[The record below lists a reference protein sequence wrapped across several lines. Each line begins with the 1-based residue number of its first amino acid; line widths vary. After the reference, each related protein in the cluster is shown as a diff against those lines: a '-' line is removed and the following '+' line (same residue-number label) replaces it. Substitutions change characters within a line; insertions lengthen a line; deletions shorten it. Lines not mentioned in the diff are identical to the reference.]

1 MATAKPP
8 FRDRFQ
14 RFIGELREQEH
25 RQMAWN
31 FTKSILLLTIAMLA
45 ALYANSTA
53 RDGRVIPS
61 AIAALIALSIA
72 VWVGLR
78 FVPRLAAGV
87 DWDWLPFFTQYRLT
101 RDGWIYIA
109 TTTVVMSA
117 AINTSNNLLYMVL
130 SALLAV
136 MLLSG
141 FLSGLNFRFLRLVA
155 RLPDHCFAR
164 QGFPLVLSVKNP
176 KRVFPAFSLRVS
188 PVDESPF
195 RFEGYYVPLVG
206 TQDQDTRTVEAELPR
221 RGRHRLDEVQLQS
234 RYPFGFLLKGR
245 PVPVE
250 AECIAFPEILQQE
263 EMDIAIHDILGA
275 SERFER
281 GQGMDLYMIRDY
293 VASDSARH
301 VDWKATAKTSSL
313 KTREFATEESR
324 RVVLAFDRYGVH
336 GDENRFESLVSY
348 EASLAVHMA
357 RDGIELSMVSDEWSS
372 SSGHSETLLQSIL
385 SYLALVEMNPSAWPP
400 PVEQSDGTVNLS
412 LREGSDS
419 SWNATF
425 SSHSTR

>member
-8 FRDRFQ
+8 FRDRFE
-14 RFIGELREQEH
+14 RFIGELREREH

-61 AIAALIALSIA
+61 AIAALISLSIA
-72 VWVGLR
+72 VWVSLR
-78 FVPRLAAGV
+78 FVPRMAAGV

-109 TTTVVMSA
+109 ATTVVMSA

-130 SALLAV
+130 AALLAV
-136 MLLSG
+136 MVLSG
-141 FLSGLNFRFLRLVA
+141 FLSGLNFRFLRLEA

-164 QGFPLVLSVKNP
+164 QAFPVALTVKNP
-176 KRVFPAFSLRVS
+176 KRLFPTFSLRVS

-206 TQDQDTRTVEAELPR
+206 TQDQDTRMVEAELAR

-245 PVPVE
+245 PVPTE
-250 AECIAFPEILQQE
+250 AECIAFPEILQPE
-263 EMDIAIHDILGA
+263 EMDVAIHDILGA

-293 VASDSARH
+293 VTSDSARH

-313 KTREFATEESR
+313 KTREFAAEESQ
-324 RVVLAFDRYGVH
+324 RVVLAFDRCGVA

-348 EASLAVHMA
+348 AASLAVHMA
-357 RDGIELSMVSDEWSS
+357 RDGIELSLVSDDWSS
-372 SSGHSETLLQSIL
+372 SSGYSESLLQSIL

-400 PVEQSDGTVNLS
+400 PVEQSDGTVILS

-419 SWNATF
+419 LWSATF
-425 SSHSTR
+425 SSRSTR